1 MAVRHLT
8 DDEIQEYLDNTLIST
23 LAAHIQNCDACEEQI
38 QQYKNLYAGLKKET
52 SFSMPPTFAQM
63 VIDRIKHASEE
74 AFSVRVLPL
83 LMAFVGLIVGLG
95 ATFYFIGIEKL
106 AANWK
111 EFSNLQKYFAPQV
124 FSFLSNFISRLH
136 LDFGL
141 LGSAVF
147 IIMIMI
153 MIDHFILRSKERL
166 ISFFR

>member
-8 DDEIQEYLDNTLIST
+8 DDEIQEFLDNTSTPT
-23 LAAHIQNCDACEEQI
+23 LAVHVQNCAACKEQI
-38 QQYKNLYAGLKKET
+38 QRYKNLYASLKKET
-52 SFSMPPTFAQM
+52 GFSLPPAFAQM

-83 LMAFVGLIVGLG
+83 LMAFVGLMFGLG
-95 ATFYFIGIEKL
+95 ATIYFVGFEKL

-111 EFSNLQKYFAPQV
+111 EFSVLEKYFNPQV